1 MAAVPGG
8 GLVSIP
14 PMSPMTMAAAAA
26 AAAAITP
33 QQLQPQISTL
43 MQAGTPMSTMFTGSV
58 TMPSIIS
65 TMAAA
70 TAQPPS
76 FSIVTSGGTTN
87 SLASVSATELS
98 NNLLNGTNDGHCSNV
113 SMSPSR
119 SQSSDSPPILSAGCN
134 SSVMGGRGTPT
145 SGIGS
150 GMSCSAEEEK
160 NNAEFLKELIAEKDS
175 LEVTSDET
183 ILKSNTIKLLE
194 QGRINYV
201 RKCWPI
207 YSFLH
212 NSGRH
217 DLSFNTD
224 NYSISRMY
232 LLIHMFWT

>member
-119 SQSSDSPPILSAGCN
+119 SQSSGSPPILSVG
-134 SSVMGGRGTPT
+134 MPIGGGRGTPT

-201 RKCWPI
+201 RKC
-207 YSFLH
+207 
-212 NSGRH
+212 
-217 DLSFNTD
+217 
-224 NYSISRMY
+224 
-232 LLIHMFWT
+232 